1 MDYNQK
7 LHLIGR
13 IWMSGAILLFIA
25 IPLSMGIYYGETPN
39 WKVFGSAA
47 VIIPLI
53 INALSGIVEPIIYAP
68 MLGTNSEYLAFM
80 TGNLSNLKIP
90 CVVKAQEIMGTKVGT
105 EENELVSTIAVATS
119 TLVTVL
125 AIAILV
131 LCLGVSNLQ
140 GIIQKNAWIYPA
152 FSCVVYALFGS
163 LGGKYVAKNPKLA
176 IIPAI
181 FIVALSAG
189 LGAAKLNVG
198 SAYLM
203 VGIAVCAIFAIFQFV
218 REKKKIAA
226 KKEQERLEQIAA
238 GNPEIDEL
246 RSDEEKN
253 EAVLNEMT
261 QGEPETTDD
270 TQTTDKTE
278 TADDVKMADDTQ
290 TANDVNT
297 TENTDTANDTEA
309 DQEIS
314 VKDYVSELP
323 DDSVCADKDRL

>member
-1 MDYNQK
+1 MKKTRTPMDYNAK
-7 LHLIGR
+7 FHLIGR
-13 IWMSGAILLFIA
+13 LWMTAAILLFIA
-25 IPLSMGIYYGETPN
+25 IPLSIGIYYGEKPN
-39 WKVFGSAA
+39 WAVFGSAA

-53 INALSGIVEPIIYAP
+53 INSLSGIVEPIIYAP

-125 AIAILV
+125 AIGILV

-140 GIIQKNAWIYPA
+140 SIVQKNEWIYPA

-189 LGAAKLNVG
+189 LGVAKLNVG

-203 VGIAVCAIFAIFQFV
+203 VGIAVCAIFAILQFV
-218 REKKKIAA
+218 REKKKLQA
-226 KKEQERLEQIAA
+226 KKDEQYFAEIAA
-238 GNPEIDEL
+238 GEPTLNDGEQATELNDQVPEADEV
-246 RSDEEKN
+246 KVN
-253 EAVLNEMT
+253 EVE
-261 QGEPETTDD
+261 TDD
-270 TQTTDKTE
+270 AETE
-278 TADDVKMADDTQ
+278 RILKK
-290 TANDVNT
+290 
-297 TENTDTANDTEA
+297 ENGDIQPNG
-309 DQEIS
+309 
-314 VKDYVSELP
+314 LP
-323 DDSVCADKDRL
+323 DGDSVSADIEE

>member
-1 MDYNQK
+1 MKKSVKTAMDYNQK

-13 IWMSGAILLFIA
+13 IWMTGAILLFIA

-238 GNPEIDEL
+238 SNPEIEAL
-246 RSDEEKN
+246 QSDKENN
-253 EAVLNEMT
+253 EPVADEMT
-261 QGEPETTDD
+261 YYE
-270 TQTTDKTE
+270 TE

-297 TENTDTANDTEA
+297 TENIDTADDTET

-314 VKDYVSELP
+314 VEDYVSELP
-323 DDSVCADKDRL
+323 DDSVCADKDQL

>member
-1 MDYNQK
+1 MKKSVKTAMDYNQK

-189 LGAAKLNVG
+189 LGAAKLDVG

-203 VGIAVCAIFAIFQFV
+203 VGIAVCAIFAILQFV

-238 GNPEIDEL
+238 GNPEIDAL
-246 RSDEEKN
+246 RSDEENN
-253 EAVLNEMT
+253 EAVPDEMT
-261 QGEPETTDD
+261 HGETETTDD
-270 TQTTDKTE
+270 TQT
-278 TADDVKMADDTQ
+278 ADDTQ
-290 TANDVNT
+290 TTNAADT
-297 TENTDTANDTEA
+297 TENTDTADDTET
-309 DQEIS
+309 DQEIP
-314 VKDYVSELP
+314 VKEYDSELP
-323 DDSVCADKDRL
+323 DDSVCADKD